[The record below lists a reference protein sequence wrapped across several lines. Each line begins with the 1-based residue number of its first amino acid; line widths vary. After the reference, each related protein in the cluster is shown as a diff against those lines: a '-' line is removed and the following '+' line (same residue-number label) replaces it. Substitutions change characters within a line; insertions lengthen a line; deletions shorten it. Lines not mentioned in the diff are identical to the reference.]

1 MTEINDTQRITVA
14 QSADQML
21 VNELIVSMYGG
32 IALMGQSHHKQMTKD
47 AIDLAEKLQKS
58 HTKLTEELKMYE
70 SDQMWL
76 IPAGEC
82 DEDVETRQ
90 SLAKKN
96 GAAYQQEWLELLRS
110 RHETNIQKLEAANP
124 DDPKLQKMGEKGVST
139 LKDLLNDII
148 DVQAGSDAA

>member
-1 MTEINDTQRITVA
+1 MIENNQTQRSASA
-14 QSADQML
+14 QTADQAL
-21 VNELIVSMYGG
+21 VSELIVSMYGG
-32 IALMGQSHHKQMTKD
+32 VALMAQAQHKQMTKD
-47 AIDLAEKLQKS
+47 ALDLAEKLQKT

-82 DEDVETRQ
+82 DEDVQTRQ

-110 RHETNIQKLEAANP
+110 RHETNIQNLENANP
-124 DDPKLQKMGEKGVST
+124 GDSKLRKMGEKGLST
-139 LKDLLNDII
+139 LKDLLNDIK
-148 DVQAGSDAA
+148 DVQESTSNT

>member
-1 MTEINDTQRITVA
+1 MTEINETKRSMVTQN
-14 QSADQML
+14 ADQML
-21 VNELIVSMYGG
+21 ANELIKSMYGG
-32 IALMGQSHHKQMTKD
+32 IALMGQAQHKQMTKD

-96 GAAYQQEWLELLRS
+96 GATYQQEWLQLLRS
-110 RHETNIQKLEAANP
+110 RHETNIHRLEAANP
-124 DDPKLQKMGEKGVST
+124 GDPKLKKMGEKGVST

-148 DVQAGSDAA
+148 DIQQGSDVV